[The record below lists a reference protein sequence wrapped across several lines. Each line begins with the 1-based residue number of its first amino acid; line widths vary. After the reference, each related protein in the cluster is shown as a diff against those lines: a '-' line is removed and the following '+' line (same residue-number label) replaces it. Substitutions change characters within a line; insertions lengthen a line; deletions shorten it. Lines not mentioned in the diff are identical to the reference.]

1 MVDLRKPKKKTAKKQ
16 PGRRVHPE
24 IIEIPPGSLLWA
36 FFMDRPEALQATQQS
51 EDRSQRRL
59 PETIPDMEELRAT
72 IDFVIR
78 QLVGTGSLTVVQ
90 GAIIRLAI
98 DLFGSGKTFSI
109 PEIAQIFGTTEDDVK
124 QQLTGGKEM
133 LKDNLYLALRKDAGK
148 KQ

>member
-1 MVDLRKPKKKTAKKQ
+1 
-16 PGRRVHPE
+16 
-24 IIEIPPGSLLWA
+24 
-36 FFMDRPEALQATQQS
+36 
-51 EDRSQRRL
+51 
-59 PETIPDMEELRAT
+59 MEELRAT